1 MVAECGAKIRRSF
14 GGVGVQIFLLA
25 AVCAVAS
32 AGSIDVS
39 SLHYVTLGH
48 NSEMTIEFG
57 VGNYGLNNPGASPY
71 PTNIGFELLGP
82 GLASAKMARVPGSS
96 ASYFPGYGISGS
108 LRSVDG
114 STVLP
119 LMDTKAARL
128 GLGAGSL
135 LVGEGSW
142 QGGSGNSQVAVISA
156 SRVLTLAQSQ
166 AIFGADASAYIEL
179 TNTGADL
186 TIGLGDGYSVRNA
199 ASEPGIAGMGK
210 VQTAGIT
217 RSVAIT
223 QAPEPGTWVLSICG
237 LLGVLAIGARR
248 KAAVN

>member
-1 MVAECGAKIRRSF
+1 MAAERGTSVGRFF

-25 AVCAVAS
+25 AGCAVAS

-71 PTNIGFELLGP
+71 PTNIEFELLGP
-82 GLASAKMARVPGSS
+82 DLASAKMLRVPGSS
-96 ASYFPGYGISGS
+96 ASYFSGYGVSGRLQS
-108 LRSVDG
+108 LDG
-114 STVLP
+114 SAVLP
-119 LMDTKAARL
+119 LMDAKATRL
-128 GLGAGSL
+128 GLAAGTL
-135 LVGEGSW
+135 LVGEGMWS
-142 QGGSGNSQVAVISA
+142 GGSGDRPVAVISA
-156 SRVLTLAQSQ
+156 SRVLSLAQSQ
-166 AIFGADASAYIEL
+166 AIFGADASACIEL

-186 TIGLGDGYSVRNA
+186 TIGLGAGYSVRNA

-217 RSVAIT
+217 RSVSIT
-223 QAPEPGTWVLSICG
+223 QAPEPGTWVLSIAG
-237 LLGVLAIGARR
+237 LLGVIAIRLG
-248 KAAVN
+248 KILL